1 MCRPEPEVLECLTP
15 PGGPPEP
22 PLRQPPPDPL
32 NLHPRIRIPAPPPP
46 APEYEEPQPIFDVK
60 FGVSMHVTRN
70 LFSIT
75 DACDRLIIYFYIR
88 VKINVAQF

>member
-1 MCRPEPEVLECLTP
+1 MFAPQEALEVLRTTPPIVELVVCRPEPEVLECLTP

-32 NLHPRIRIPAPPPP
+32 NLHPRRIPAPPPP

-60 FGVSMHVTRN
+60 FGVST
-70 LFSIT
+70 
-75 DACDRLIIYFYIR
+75 Y
-88 VKINVAQF
+88 